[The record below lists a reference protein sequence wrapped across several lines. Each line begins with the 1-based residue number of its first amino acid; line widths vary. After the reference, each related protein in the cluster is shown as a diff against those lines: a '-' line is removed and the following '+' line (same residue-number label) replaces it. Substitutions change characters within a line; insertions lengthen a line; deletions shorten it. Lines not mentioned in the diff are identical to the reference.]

1 MKILFI
7 HFFLAIILLLVFPE
21 KLLSDIITPNGT
33 KIQFFRKGEKKS
45 ISKKE
50 LAEGIFSHDYGEP
63 KCLDKI
69 VFKPKK
75 NDLNNNI
82 TFTISIYNSKNE
94 LIIRKENIL
103 NESLPLYPWI
113 SEEGENDGYIKNND
127 GIETSKIGNYFIV
140 IDSIRNLEDGT
151 SVTERIIDVNYSV
164 HELMGD

>member
-1 MKILFI
+1 M
-7 HFFLAIILLLVFPE
+7 
-21 KLLSDIITPNGT
+21 
-33 KIQFFRKGEKKS
+33 
-45 ISKKE
+45 
-50 LAEGIFSHDYGEP
+50 
-63 KCLDKI
+63 
-69 VFKPKK
+69 
-75 NDLNNNI
+75 
-82 TFTISIYNSKNE
+82 
-94 LIIRKENIL
+94 IIRKENIL